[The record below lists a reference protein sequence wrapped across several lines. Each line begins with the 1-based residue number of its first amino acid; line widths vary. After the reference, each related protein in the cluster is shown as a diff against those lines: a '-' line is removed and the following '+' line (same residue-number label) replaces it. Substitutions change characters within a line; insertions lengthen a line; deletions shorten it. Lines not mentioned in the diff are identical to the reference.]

1 MPRGDEKMNKLLS
14 PFQLKNKTAFDRNAI
29 HQTAPIKVPEMR
41 RIQRIHFVGIGG
53 AGMGGIAEVLLNEGY
68 QISGSDISENLVVQ
82 RLKKLGAIVYMG
94 HQADNVIDASVIVVS
109 TAIDKDN
116 PELVAAITHRIP
128 IVRRAE
134 MLAELMRF
142 RHGIAIAGT
151 HGKTTTTSLIASIF
165 AEDQL
170 DPTFVIGGLL
180 NSAGTNARLGTSR
193 YLIAE
198 ADESDA
204 SFLHLQ
210 PMVAVI
216 TNIDADHMET
226 YQGDF
231 EKLKDTYIEF
241 LHNLP
246 FYGLAVMCI
255 DNPVVR
261 EILPRVGRQV
271 ITYGFSDDAD
281 VKAVNYQQDG
291 GVSYFTVEIEGEA
304 PLDLTLNLPGQH
316 NVLNALAGLAV
327 AKDEGVNDCA
337 IEKSLREFAG
347 IGRRFEQLANLS
359 TVNGEMILVDDYGH
373 HPSEVKATI
382 KAMRNGW
389 PEKRLVMVFQPHR
402 YSRTRDLYED
412 FVEVLSSVDVLFLLD
427 VYAAGEAAVVS
438 ADSKSLARSIRQR
451 GQIEPIYVSDVE
463 QLPQLL
469 AAQLQNGDMLI
480 TQGAGNIGSVARS
493 LVNHPLLR
501 ENDIKEKHI
510 KENVSVSKDES
521 KGEKKL

>member
-1 MPRGDEKMNKLLS
+1 MSKKMTNKNTS
-14 PFQLKNKTAFDRNAI
+14 PLVNMRT
-29 HQTAPIKVPEMR
+29 PEMR
-41 RIQRIHFVGIGG
+41 RVKRIHFVGIGG

-68 QISGSDISENLVVQ
+68 EITGSDIGDNQVVK
-82 RLKKLGAIVYMG
+82 RLTNLGAKVTIG
-94 HQADNVIDASVIVVS
+94 HHKDNIIGASVIVVS
-109 TAIDKDN
+109 TAIDASN
-116 PELVAAITHRIP
+116 PEIEHALALRIP
-128 IVRRAE
+128 VVRRAE

-165 AEDQL
+165 GEAEL

-180 NSAGTNARLGTSR
+180 NSAGTNAQLGSSR

-210 PMVAVI
+210 PMVAVV
-216 TNIDADHMET
+216 TNIDEDHMET

-246 FYGLAVMCI
+246 FYGLAVVCI

-261 EILPRVGRQV
+261 ELLPRIGRQV
-271 ITYGFSDDAD
+271 ITYGFSADAD
-281 VKAVNYQQDG
+281 VQATDFKQESNK
-291 GVSYFTVEIEGEA
+291 SYFTVNRAGKA
-304 PLDLTLNLPGQH
+304 PLKLSVNLPGEH
-316 NVLNALAGLAV
+316 NVLNALASIAV
-327 AKDEGVNDCA
+327 ATDENVEDSA
-337 IEKSLREFAG
+337 IKASLEKFAG
-347 IGRRFEQLANLS
+347 IGRRFEQLAELK
-359 TVNGEMILVDDYGH
+359 TDNGDMVLVDDYGH
-373 HPSEVKATI
+373 HPKEVQVTI

-412 FVEVLSSVDVLFLLD
+412 FVEVLSAVDCLYLLD
-427 VYAAGEAAVVS
+427 VYAAGETPVTG

-451 GQIEPIYVSDVE
+451 GQVEPIYVSDASKLDE
-463 QLPQLL
+463 LL
-469 AAQLQNGDMLI
+469 QSQLQDGDMVI
-480 TQGAGNIGSVARS
+480 TQGAGNIGAVAKFLATS
-493 LVNHPLLR
+493 DLLKG
-501 ENDIKEKHI
+501 NIK
-510 KENVSVSKDES
+510 
-521 KGEKKL
+521 

>member
-1 MPRGDEKMNKLLS
+1 MSTTDRSVAQKMSNYMSQKAMNKH
-14 PFQLKNKTAFDRNAI
+14 KIN
-29 HQTAPIKVPEMR
+29 VPEMR
-41 RIQRIHFVGIGG
+41 RVKRIHFVGIGG

-68 QISGSDISENLVVQ
+68 QISGSDIGENQVVK
-82 RLKKLGAIVYMG
+82 RLTGLGATITIG
-94 HQADNVIDASVIVVS
+94 HGSKNIEGASVIVVS
-109 TAIDKDN
+109 TAINQNN
-116 PELVAAITHRIP
+116 PELIAAKELRIP

-165 AEDQL
+165 AQGQL

-180 NSAGTNARLGTSR
+180 NSAGTNARLGSSR
-193 YLIAE
+193 YLVAE

-210 PMVAVI
+210 PMVSVI

-246 FYGLAVMCI
+246 FYGLAVVCI

-261 EILPRVGRQV
+261 ELLPRIGRQV
-271 ITYGFSDDAD
+271 ITYGFSQDAD
-281 VKAVNYQQDG
+281 IRAVNYQQDG
-291 GVSYFTVEIEGEA
+291 SVSYFTVEVDGEP
-304 PLDLTLNLPGQH
+304 PLDMSVNLPGQH
-316 NVLNALAGLAV
+316 NVLNALAGVAV
-327 AKDEGVNDCA
+327 AKDEGIDDEA
-337 IEKSLREFAG
+337 ICQALSEFAG
-347 IGRRFEQLANLS
+347 IGRRFEQLADLKTAAGNM
-359 TVNGEMILVDDYGH
+359 VLVDDYGH

-382 KAMRNGW
+382 LAMRTGW
-389 PEKRLVMVFQPHR
+389 PDKRLVMIFQPHR

-412 FVEVLSSVDVLFLLD
+412 FVEVLSEVDCLFLLD
-427 VYAAGEAAVVS
+427 VYAAGEAPVAT

-451 GQIEPIYVSDVE
+451 GQIEPIYVSDVSV
-463 QLPQLL
+463 LPELL
-469 AAQLQNGDMLI
+469 LAQLQDNDMVI
-480 TQGAGNIGSVARS
+480 TQGAGSIGTVARNLS
-493 LVNHPLLR
+493 NNPLLVQ
-501 ENDIKEKHI
+501 EGAK
-510 KENVSVSKDES
+510 
-521 KGEKKL
+521 